1 MPEVPEVPEVPDSLR
16 RPRSAWR
23 RCKDSRKVELS
34 KHCGRQKDLC
44 RQIWRSFFEV
54 SCRLVLSDG
63 SRTKGREP
71 GQSRLAKLLP
81 P

>member
-1 MPEVPEVPEVPDSLR
+1 MPDSLR
-16 RPRSAWR
+16 RPRSVWR

-34 KHCGRQKDLC
+34 KHCERQKALS
-44 RQIWRSFFEV
+44 RQIARSFFEI
-54 SCRLVLSDG
+54 SCRLVFSDG

-81 P
+81 PGAV